1 MGKRKMQCRLR
12 APFNIDGYETK
23 PAEVEILYSCDDYTQ
38 LSISIHEGRN
48 RQIRRMCEE
57 LGIEVARLKRTA
69 IAGVKLGML
78 PQGKWRELTPQEVSH
93 ILSAAGAKSNK
104 KEKRR

>member
-1 MGKRKMQCRLR
+1 
-12 APFNIDGYETK
+12 
-23 PAEVEILYSCDDYTQ
+23 
-38 LSISIHEGRN
+38 
-48 RQIRRMCEE
+48 MCEE

>member
-1 MGKRKMQCRLR
+1 
-12 APFNIDGYETK
+12 
-23 PAEVEILYSCDDYTQ
+23 
-38 LSISIHEGRN
+38 
-48 RQIRRMCEE
+48 MCEE

-69 IAGVKLGML
+69 IAGIKLGML

-93 ILSAAGAKSNK
+93 ILSAAGARTNK

>member
-1 MGKRKMQCRLR
+1 
-12 APFNIDGYETK
+12 
-23 PAEVEILYSCDDYTQ
+23 
-38 LSISIHEGRN
+38 
-48 RQIRRMCEE
+48 MCEE

-93 ILSAAGAKSNK
+93 ILSAAGAKANK
-104 KEKRR
+104 KERRR